1 MNKSHALH
9 SLYKITALQ
18 ENPEKAIATIVLNE
32 ESEIYKAHFPS
43 DPITPGVCELIMIKE
58 VLCTLYPDMHVALS
72 SARQIKFIDVIR
84 PTEVK
89 SFFLELKHQLDE
101 DNILVDARIFKEQT
115 DFLKA
120 KLNYLIS
127 A

>member
-1 MNKSHALH
+1 
-9 SLYKITALQ
+9 
-18 ENPEKAIATIVLNE
+18 LNE

-58 VLCTLYPDMHVALS
+58 VLCTLYPDMNVALS